1 MSIIILTSSGQTV
14 TSSVLV
20 PYLPR
25 PLSEMKMLYIIT
37 ASKKVNDI
45 DYIKVRTQAM
55 DDSWYHYTL
64 YDIDWKNKWDLEEV
78 LSQHD
83 AVYVEWGNTFFL
95 LKCIRET
102 GFADLVKQFMANGGV
117 YIGSSAGSYVAC
129 PTIISATLSQENFD
143 RCWVMDFTA
152 MGFVDITILAHYS
165 EEKQQIIDM
174 RKNELEPYNLI
185 RLTDREAIVVKDG
198 EITKITTP

>member
-55 DDSWYHYTL
+55 DDS
-64 YDIDWKNKWDLEEV
+64 
-78 LSQHD
+78 
-83 AVYVEWGNTFFL
+83 
-95 LKCIRET
+95 
-102 GFADLVKQFMANGGV
+102 
-117 YIGSSAGSYVAC
+117 
-129 PTIISATLSQENFD
+129 
-143 RCWVMDFTA
+143 
-152 MGFVDITILAHYS
+152 
-165 EEKQQIIDM
+165 
-174 RKNELEPYNLI
+174 
-185 RLTDREAIVVKDG
+185 
-198 EITKITTP
+198 